1 MLFQFIAKYS
11 FGLADNNFKQK
22 MKLVWK
28 MLEVKKY
35 YESDTITMSSKQNN
49 KYEDYIMVRTDP
61 KSHLSVWMKLPPQG
75 R

>member
-1 MLFQFIAKYS
+1 
-11 FGLADNNFKQK
+11 
-22 MKLVWK
+22 

-35 YESDTITMSSKQNN
+35 YESGTITMSSKQNN